1 MAPLFQQPFMS
12 GGFPSMNR
20 AAGAAIPDFTDTF
33 DSSSG
38 WTLATG
44 HTIGSG
50 VFTINGDPGLD
61 SYKSLGF
68 TLSDTVWTHDLDFK
82 PVSESGAK
90 ACMAW
95 ALSDNNSPESG
106 DSIGSRNDTNSLNAV
121 QQAWDGGSNA
131 GETGNIVEVA
141 NTQYY
146 VRQTRNSSTAIKL
159 QYFSNSDRTSQVGS
173 DLDGTI
179 ASTVIGL
186 DRIVFGG
193 WQTGGSAN
201 RVYDNVNIYDGVDL
215 AA

>member
-1 MAPLFQQPFMS
+1 MS

-20 AAGAAIPDFTDTF
+20 AVAAVPDFTDTF
-33 DSSSG
+33 DASTG
-38 WTLATG
+38 WTLASG
-44 HTIGSG
+44 HSIGSG

-90 ACMAW
+90 ATMGW

-106 DSIGSRNDTNSLNAV
+106 DSIGSRNDTNSLNVA
-121 QQAWDGGSNA
+121 QQAWNGGSNA
-131 GETGNIVEVA
+131 GETGGITEVA

-146 VRQTRNSSTAIKL
+146 VRQTRNSSTSIKL
-159 QYFSNSDRTSQVGS
+159 QYFSDSDRTSQVGS
-173 DLDGTI
+173 DIDTTI
-179 ASTVIGL
+179 ASTIVGL

-193 WQTGGSAN
+193 WQTGASAN

-215 AA
+215 TA